1 MLSIKC
7 PNCGSTVKFDENH
20 IATFC
25 SFCGSHLPDMTEYV
39 KKASQLE
46 IEKTQHQ
53 MTIETIDKDI
63 ERQRVTGKVNNTYMI
78 IKLAIGAPL
87 IIFFFVM
94 MFILISRI

>member
-7 PNCGSTVKFDENH
+7 PNCGSTIKFEENH

-46 IEKTQHQ
+46 LEKNQHR
-53 MTIETIDKDI
+53 MEIETIDKDI
-63 ERQRVTGKVNNTYMI
+63 ERQRVIGKVNNTYMI
-78 IKLAIGAPL
+78 IKLVIGVPL
-87 IIFFFVM
+87 MIAFFVLLFKLASM
-94 MFILISRI
+94 